1 MQLPAKGATTQEIQ
15 AFVDW
20 CLDELSL
27 DEKIYLM
34 SGHGFI
40 EQYLADD
47 GQYNISPYQT
57 GGGNERLGLPKL
69 MFTDGPR
76 GVALGSSTCFPVA
89 MARGASWDVALE
101 ERIGEAIGREARAQ
115 GSNFFGGVC
124 INLLRHP
131 AWGRAQET
139 YGEDPWHLGE
149 MGAALVRGVQRH
161 NVVATV
167 KHFAC
172 NSIENARFKVDVIVG
187 ERELREVYLPHFK
200 RCVDE
205 GVASVMSAYNKV
217 NGPYCGHSRTLLR
230 TILKEEWGFQGF
242 VHSDFVKGVYGPD
255 AVTAGL
261 DVENPETVFFG
272 GPLVVAIEHGEV
284 SRADVDDAA
293 RRILT
298 TLMTFETRPDPECY
312 DLSVVA
318 CSEHRA
324 LAREAAEKSAVLLR
338 NEGGRL
344 PLSRTGL
351 TRLAVVGA
359 LADNVSLGDRGSS
372 LVRPPSTV
380 SVLEGLR
387 GYVGDAVELIHDDG
401 SNLGSAVA
409 AAHASEV
416 AVVVVGYTH
425 EDEGEFVPGD
435 MTMEGKGEGIGGDR
449 DSLSLSEA
457 DEALILAVAAAN
469 ARTVVVVVGGSAIT
483 MERWRHSVDAILML
497 WYAGME
503 GGHAAA
509 RLLFGEVSPSG
520 KLPFT
525 IPTDTADL
533 PFFDKEAESIE
544 YGLYHGYTLLD
555 RDQIQ
560 PAYCFG
566 FGLSYA
572 RFDYGAVC
580 GTVDGDTVALRCEVT
595 NAGGCAAEEV
605 VQCYVGF
612 ERSTIDRPKK
622 LLRGFRKL
630 TLEPGQSREVVFELC
645 ADDLAYFD
653 PNGGGWTVEPI
664 VYSAW
669 IVPTSA
675 LAQRPG
681 FEFSVNREPI

>member
-1 MQLPAKGATTQEIQ
+1 MQLPAKGASSEEVH

-27 DEKIYLM
+27 EEKVYLM

-40 EQYLADD
+40 EQYLADE

-172 NSIENARFKVDVIVG
+172 NSIENARFKVDVVVG

-200 RCVDE
+200 RCIDE
-205 GVASVMSAYNKV
+205 GVASVMSAYNKL
-217 NGPYCGHSRTLLR
+217 NGRYCGHNRTLLR

-261 DVENPETVFFG
+261 DVENPETTFFG
-272 GPLVVAIEHGEV
+272 DKLLEAVARGEV
-284 SRADVDDAA
+284 SDADVDEAA

-298 TLMTFETRPDPECY
+298 TVVTFETRRDPERY

-318 CSEHRA
+318 CPEHRA

-338 NEGGRL
+338 NESQRL
-344 PLSRTGL
+344 PLSRDS
-351 TRLAVVGA
+351 LARVAVLGA
-359 LADNVSLGDRGSS
+359 LADNASLGDRGSS
-372 LVRPPSTV
+372 FVRPPSAV
-380 SVLEGLR
+380 SILEGLR
-387 GYVGDAVELIHDDG
+387 SYLGNRVELLHDDA
-401 SNLGSAVA
+401 SDLDSAVDTA
-409 AAHASEV
+409 RSAEV

-425 EDEGEFVPGD
+425 EDEGEFIPAE
-435 MTMEGKGEGIGGDR
+435 MSIEGGGKAAGGDR
-449 DSLSLSEA
+449 DSLSLSAA
-457 DEALILAVAAAN
+457 DEALILAVAAN
-469 ARTVVVVVGGSAIT
+469 ACTVVVVIGGSAIT
-483 MERWRHSVDAILML
+483 MERWSHKVDAILML

-525 IPTDTADL
+525 IPRDAADL
-533 PFFDKEAESIE
+533 PFFDKEAERIE
-544 YGLYHGYTLLD
+544 YGLYHGYTLFD
-555 RDQIQ
+555 RDRIE

-572 RFDYGAVC
+572 CFDYGVLR
-580 GTVDGDTVALRCEVT
+580 GTADGKTVTLQCEIT
-595 NAGGCAAEEV
+595 NTGDCAAEEV

-612 ERSTIDRPKK
+612 ERSAIDRPKK
-622 LLRGFRKL
+622 LLRGFSKL
-630 TLEPGQSREVVFELC
+630 ALDPGQSHEVVFELC
-645 ADDLAYFD
+645 ANDLAYFD
-653 PNGGGWTVEPI
+653 PNGGAWRVEPM
-664 VYSAW
+664 VYTAW
-669 IVPTSA
+669 VTPTSA
-675 LAQRPG
+675 VTHGPG
-681 FEFSVNREPI
+681 FEFSLGA

>member
-1 MQLPAKGATTQEIQ
+1 MELPAKGATSEEVH
-15 AFVDW
+15 AFVAW
-20 CLDELSL
+20 CIDELSL
-27 DEKIYLM
+27 DEKVYLM

-40 EQYLADD
+40 EQYLAD
-47 GQYNISPYQT
+47 GAQYNISPYHT

-76 GVALGSSTCFPVA
+76 GVALGNSTCFPVA

-172 NSIENARFKVDVIVG
+172 NSIENARFKVDVVVG

-200 RCVDE
+200 RCIDE

-217 NGPYCGHSRTLLR
+217 NGPYCGHNRKLLR
-230 TILKEEWGFQGF
+230 TILKEEWGFGGF

-255 AVTAGL
+255 AVAAGL
-261 DVENPETVFFG
+261 DIENPETTFFG
-272 GPLVVAIEHGEV
+272 DQLVGAIERGEV
-284 SRADVDDAA
+284 SRADMDEAA
-293 RRILT
+293 GRILT
-298 TLMTFETRPDPECY
+298 TRRTFETRRDPERY

-338 NEGGRL
+338 NENGRL
-344 PLSRTGL
+344 PLSRDGL
-351 TRLAVVGA
+351 ARLAVVGA
-359 LADNVSLGDRGSS
+359 LAGSVSLGDRGSS
-372 LVRPPSTV
+372 LVRPPSAV
-380 SVLEGLR
+380 SILEGLR
-387 GYVGDAVELIHDDG
+387 AYLGDGVQLVHDDG
-401 SNLGSAVA
+401 SNPGAAVDA
-409 AAHASEV
+409 ARTSEA

-425 EDEGEFVPGD
+425 EDEGEFIPAD
-435 MTMEGKGEGIGGDR
+435 MSIEGGGKAAGGDR
-449 DSLSLSEA
+449 DNLSLSAA
-457 DEALILAVAAAN
+457 DEALILAVAVAN
-469 ARTVVVVVGGSAIT
+469 ARTVVVVIGGSAIT
-483 MERWRHSVDAILML
+483 MERWHHSVDAILML

-525 IPTDTADL
+525 IPTDAADL
-533 PFFDKEAESIE
+533 PFFDKEADRIE
-544 YGLYHGYTLLD
+544 YGLYHGYTLFD
-555 RDQIQ
+555 RDQLE
-560 PAYCFG
+560 PAHCFG
-566 FGLSYA
+566 SGLSYA
-572 RFDYGAVC
+572 RFDYGAVR
-580 GTVDGDTVALRCEVT
+580 GAVDGDTVTLRCEIT
-595 NAGGCAAEEV
+595 NTGECAAEEV

-612 ERSTIDRPKK
+612 ERSAIDRPKK

-630 TLEPGQSREVVFELC
+630 ALEPGQAGEVVFELC

-653 PNGGGWTVEPI
+653 PDGGGWTVEPI
-664 VYSAW
+664 VYTAW
-669 IVPTSA
+669 VAPTSA
-675 LAQRPG
+675 LAHVPG
-681 FEFSVNREPI
+681 FEFSLGG

>member
-1 MQLPAKGATTQEIQ
+1 MQLPAKGATTQEIH
-15 AFVDW
+15 AFVAW

-89 MARGASWDVALE
+89 MARGASWDVVLE
-101 ERIGEAIGREARAQ
+101 ERIGEAIGCETRAQ

-149 MGAALVRGVQRH
+149 MGASLVRGVQRH

-200 RCVDE
+200 RCIDE

-217 NGPYCGHSRTLLR
+217 NGSYCGHNCTLLR

-272 GPLVVAIEHGEV
+272 DQLAGAVERGEV
-284 SRADVDDAA
+284 SRTDVDEAA

-298 TLMTFETRPDPECY
+298 TLLTFETREDPERY
-312 DLSVVA
+312 DVSVVA
-318 CSEHRA
+318 CPEHRA

-344 PLSRTGL
+344 PLSRASL
-351 TRLAVVGA
+351 TRIAVVGA
-359 LADNVSLGDRGSS
+359 LADSVSLGDRGSS

-380 SVLEGLR
+380 SVLEGVC
-387 GYVGDAVELIHDDG
+387 GYAGDSVEVIHDDG
-401 SNLGSAVA
+401 SNVDSAVA
-409 AAHASEV
+409 VACASEV

-449 DSLSLSEA
+449 DSLSLSGA

-469 ARTVVVVVGGSAIT
+469 AHTVVVVVGGSAIT
-483 MERWRHSVDAILML
+483 MERWHHSVDAILML

-525 IPTDTADL
+525 IPRDAADL

-572 RFDYGAVC
+572 RFDYGAVR
-580 GTVDGDTVALRCEVT
+580 GSVDGATITLRCEVT
-595 NAGGCAAEEV
+595 NTGGCAAEEI

-612 ERSTIDRPKK
+612 EQSAIDRPKK

-630 TLEPGQSREVVFELC
+630 ALEPGQSREVVFKLC

-653 PNGGGWTVEPI
+653 PNGGGWTIEPI
-664 VYSAW
+664 VYTAW
-669 IVPTSA
+669 VAPTSA
-675 LAQRPG
+675 LAHGSG
-681 FEFSVNREPI
+681 FEFSASRERN